1 MNEGLDGAAH
11 KASKTIP
18 SRSEWELPQQNS
30 VFEPEN

>member
-1 MNEGLDGAAH
+1 MKSWMEQLTGLQ
-11 KASKTIP
+11 KTIL